1 VATDLA
7 AVMIVA
13 AVALFI
19 AAPLTEGLRRRRR
32 AAADD
37 LEMARIEHD
46 RSLAIQGLRELE
58 FDHEMG
64 KLDAADYRNLR
75 AVLEKRAFAAMTAL
89 DHAREKRSATRPA
102 TSATSSLS
110 TPAAN
115 SCSRCGAGLL
125 ESSQFCPECGA
136 ARAAGAPDHSPP
148 AAIQR
153 AAVSQSK

>member
-1 VATDLA
+1 MPTDLA

-64 KLDAADYRNLR
+64 KLDAADYQNLR

-89 DHAREKRSATRPA
+89 DRARENRSPTRPA

-110 TPAAN
+110 KPAAN
-115 SCSRCGAGLL
+115 SCPRCGAGLL
-125 ESSQFCPECGA
+125 EGSQFCPECGA

-148 AAIQR
+148 VAIQP